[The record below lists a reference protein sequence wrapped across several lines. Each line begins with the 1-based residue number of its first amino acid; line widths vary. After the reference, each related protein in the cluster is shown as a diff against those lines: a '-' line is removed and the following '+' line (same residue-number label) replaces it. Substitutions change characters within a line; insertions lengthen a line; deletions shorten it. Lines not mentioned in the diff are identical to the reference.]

1 MSEKAPFMVFSGTN
15 SRYLAEKICAS
26 LDCPLGKMNITHFA
40 DGEFAVSY
48 EESIRGSHV
57 FLVQSTFPNSD
68 NLMELLL
75 MVDAA
80 KRASAKSVLA
90 VIPYFGWARQDRKDK
105 PRVSIGAKLVADLL
119 SVAGIDRLITMDL
132 HADQIQGFFN
142 IPVDHLYASSVFLDY
157 IKTSLPLDNLC
168 IATPDVGGTKRA
180 SSYSK
185 YLGLPM
191 VICHKSRLRANEV
204 AEMRIIGDVTGLDV
218 LLVDDMVDTAGTITK
233 AANLMLENGA
243 KSVRASASH
252 AVMSDP
258 ASTRVDQSA
267 LAEMIFTDSI
277 PYAKKC
283 EKVKVLSVADMF
295 AEAIRR
301 VCSGESISSLYAI

>member
-1 MSEKAPFMVFSGTN
+1 MSAQTPFLVFSGTN
-15 SRYLAEKICAS
+15 SRYLAEKICNS
-26 LDCPLGKMNITHFA
+26 LGCPLGQMNIQHFA
-40 DGEFAVSY
+40 DGEFSVSY
-48 EESIRGSHV
+48 EESIRGRDV

-75 MVDAA
+75 MIDAA
-80 KRASAKSVLA
+80 KRASAHSIIA
-90 VIPYFGWARQDRKDK
+90 VVPYFGWARQDRKDK
-105 PRVSIGAKLVADLL
+105 PRVSIGAKL
-119 SVAGIDRLITMDL
+119 STAGINRLITMDL

-142 IPVDHLYASSVFLDY
+142 VPVDHLYASSVFLDY

-243 KSVRASASH
+243 KSVRAIASH